1 MRTGILLAAGLALL
15 LWGSDPAA
23 GEVLVIPGTG
33 ACEVLLRDLA
43 AAFNARNPGAE
54 VRVPP
59 SIGSVGGKRVVA
71 NGEYLLGRI
80 ARVAGEK
87 EPVAGLKY
95 LPFARDAVIF
105 GVGAKV
111 TVRDLSSAQL
121 VAILQGKI
129 SRWGGVGGRDAPLR
143 LLIRQ
148 PGDVI
153 LAAVQGYLNLGAT
166 GFPPEAKIVH
176 HDLEMVAMLQKYE
189 NSLGMLTRS
198 SIHGV
203 QSGIGFLE
211 VDHLSPTAENVAAGR
226 YKPAIE
232 YGLIFKNH
240 LDGLAREFINFI
252 FANDGHDVMRRHGV
266 IPLDQH

>member
-15 LWGSDPAA
+15 LCSDPAA
-23 GEVLVIPGTG
+23 GEDLVIPGTG

-43 AAFNARNPGAE
+43 AAFNTRNPGAE

-71 NGEYLLGRI
+71 KGEYLLGRI

-105 GVGAKV
+105 GVGARV
-111 TVRDLSSAQL
+111 TVRDLSSPQL

-129 SRWGGVGGRDAPLR
+129 SRWQEVGGRDAPLR
-143 LLIRQ
+143 LLVRQ

-153 LAAVQGYLNLGAT
+153 LAAVRGYLNLEAAA
-166 GFPPEAKIVH
+166 FPPEAKIVH

-203 QSGIGFLE
+203 QAGIGFLE
-211 VDHLSPTAENVAAGR
+211 VDHLSPTPENVAAGK

-252 FANDGHDVMRRHGV
+252 FSADGRDVMRPHGV
-266 IPLDQH
+266 IPLEQR